1 MGTRVGHRVARVRAH
16 AEHGSAGAW
25 AAPHLE
31 RRLLLVDLRDD
42 GLEAVLSVLVH
53 GKAERGGSAFRRR
66 RHERCKPIG
75 SDEMRQ
81 FQKL

>member
-16 AEHGSAGAW
+16 AEYGSAGAW

-42 GLEAVLSVLVH
+42 GLGRTRLW
-53 GKAERGGSAFRRR
+53 
-66 RHERCKPIG
+66 
-75 SDEMRQ
+75 
-81 FQKL
+81 